1 MRFRYANEQ
10 EIFPH
15 IAFRLREIDEEW
27 ADTARMDGHYRD
39 WVRRAIAIARSRC
52 GSEELQM

>member
-39 WVRRAIAIARSRC
+39 
-52 GSEELQM
+52 